1 MRLLPGPSSSSEEVD
16 DSSTEG
22 PPCHC
27 PSSLRSPRVPSRHP
41 LSRAA
46 LWFRPR
52 RRCFCLA
59 ICLTVVAL
67 VANFTLFFIILDILL
82 ALLRRKCA
90 DNGNGQQKTM
100 GQISQSD
107 QNIVKQT
114 LANANN
120 GTENANDSRTN
131 NTSELATVNRQF
143 AIPSA
148 SSPIGAI
155 PSASSPIG
163 AIPSASSPIGAIPS
177 ASSPIGAIPSASS
190 PIGAIPSASSP
201 IPLTST
207 RLRLNVSRSS
217 KYFSSLP
224 LASSATT
231 ASPRIRVTATDRM
244 ALARQRVPAHAKLL
258 SQFPQ
263 KGDHSVTVVTALL
276 DIGRDRWRQ
285 YGRTLRQ
292 YHQFMRNLLQLRVP
306 MIVIVDEKSAE
317 FVHRERARINWG
329 QWTKIVQLSLDQLPL
344 AIFQKRISLL
354 MDSEL
359 ANWPSDWD
367 LSMRSHPEATQ
378 AEYVVVVNSKPYFLA
393 QAATDNPF
401 GTEFFVWL
409 DAGYG
414 HGDRAVFP
422 PSWEWRPTFPRGKMS
437 VIKLT
442 PPRDL
447 LSRYS
452 LKQLYRQD
460 VAVLSGGFLA
470 GDRRAVTQLHREH
483 HRMFLELLEKGRV
496 DDDQTFLVLLVNQNP
511 PLFNIVN
518 GDWFDAFKAF

>member
-16 DSSTEG
+16 DSSTES

-46 LWFRPR
+46 LWCRPHENVP
-52 RRCFCLA
+52 
-59 ICLTVVAL
+59 TMEMDNKKQWDKVHKVTK
-67 VANFTLFFIILDILL
+67 TL
-82 ALLRRKCA
+82 
-90 DNGNGQQKTM
+90 
-100 GQISQSD
+100 
-107 QNIVKQT
+107 QT

-201 IPLTST
+201 IGAIPSASSPIGAIPSASSPIGAIPSASSPIPLTST

-231 ASPRIRVTATDRM
+231 PSPRIRVTATDRM

-306 MIVIVDEKSAE
+306 MIIIVDEKSAE

-329 QWTKIVQLSLDQLPL
+329 QWTKVVQLSLDQLPL